1 MGNKLFGIDIAKL
14 INDNVGSGLLDATL
28 IVWTAGTRSSSQP
41 TSGTTPTSVSHG
53 CKGFVDSQATK
64 NLKGTSAADGTKV
77 IVLIGDSINNG
88 NMVPG
93 LKDNVTIEGAT
104 YSIEK
109 IDRDPAAATYSLQAR
124 PT

>member
-1 MGNKLFGIDIAKL
+1 MGNPLFGVNISKL
-14 INDNVGSGLLDATL
+14 INDNIGPGVLDATL

-64 NLKGTSAADGTKV
+64 NLKGTLATDGTKV
-77 IVLIGDSINNG
+77 IVLIGDSINSG
-88 NMVPG
+88 NTVPKT
-93 LKDNVTIEGAT
+93 KDHVTIEGAT

-109 IDRDPAAATYSLQAR
+109 IDRDPAAATYTLQAR

>member
-1 MGNKLFGIDIAKL
+1 MGQKLFGIDIAKL
-14 INDNVGSGLLDATL
+14 INDNVGSGVLDAIL

-53 CKGFVDSQATK
+53 CKGFIDSQATK
-64 NLKGTSAADGTKV
+64 NLKGTLTTDGTKV
-77 IVLIGDSINNG
+77 IILIGDSINGG
-88 NMVPG
+88 NTIPKT
-93 LKDNVTIEGAT
+93 KDHVTIEGAT